1 MKKFLKSL
9 SLVMALVMCFTMVFT
24 AAVSA
29 DGANPAITFGVA
41 DSVEPGAV
49 SITVDAANFA
59 DVAGVQGEFTVEGL
73 ADAAV
78 STDRVDM
85 AVAIDAGI
93 VSFVQEGE
101 SNEAGDKLVVADGV
115 LFTITGTAVEG
126 TDITFTW
133 NDDETKACDTAEK
146 LLDDLTYADKT
157 VEVKAP
163 VVGPELDAGVQI
175 GATLFIKEKYGWRFA
190 VVKNGVAAYDHYEL
204 VVKATKYDDNYN
216 LTTEELVFTTPDES
230 TTAADF
236 YYYSDTSAFELN
248 LNVDLQVKLYD
259 ADNNYVKYS
268 NVVSTSI
275 TAKALA
281 AMPNA
286 IDDQKTLYVDM
297 VNYGAAAQAF
307 FGATAPDS
315 DLAKAAAIDAGFE
328 DYQSYATAD
337 TDGITAVL
345 DRNQVNTSYNIGS
358 TVVVGAS
365 NDIRYNIVLPAADT
379 DVTNLKARVTYT
391 DIYNNEFDDTYA
403 VADMANHETSAK
415 ARYFVYDKVAL
426 YGMGTRVNIELYE
439 ETTTG
444 NVTLVTLGYS
454 IDQFISDK
462 IADATYSSITVPMAK
477 FSYSARYFFTTY
489 Q

>member
-29 DGANPAITFGVA
+29 DGATPAITFGVA

-49 SITVDAANFA
+49 TITVDAANFA
-59 DVAGVQGEFTVEGL
+59 DVAGVQGEITVGGL
-73 ADAAV
+73 TDAAV
-78 STDRVDM
+78 
-85 AVAIDAGI
+85 VAGTIDNVTIDAGVI
-93 VSFVQEGE
+93 SFAREGE
-101 SNEAGDKLVVADGV
+101 ANDEGTKITMADGT

-126 TDITFTW
+126 TNITLAWTA
-133 NDDETKACDTAEK
+133 DETKACDTAEV
-146 LLDDLTYADKT
+146 LLDLDYADKT

-297 VNYGAAAQAF
+297 VNNGAAAQAF